1 MNFNSQR
8 VYRQPRVLLL
18 ALAAFIASV
27 LSSLAVPV
35 EAASGDLDPTFGI
48 GGKVTVGILN
58 TTFPTPPHAIAIQPD
73 GKIIAAGGAN
83 FPIRG
88 WRGQFIVRLNPNG
101 TLDMTFG
108 GYGYGAEFGR
118 GVVLNPV
125 EGLGG
130 AGVLA
135 LQPDGKIIT
144 GDYGSL

>member
-58 TTFPTPPHAIAIQPD
+58 TTFPTPPHAIAIQSD
-73 GKIIAAGGAN
+73 GKIVVREFKCLSLGRNQAE
-83 FPIRG
+83 RSESEEDSD
-88 WRGQFIVRLNPNG
+88 QF
-101 TLDMTFG
+101 FHSC
-108 GYGYGAEFGR
+108 
-118 GVVLNPV
+118 
-125 EGLGG
+125 
-130 AGVLA
+130 
-135 LQPDGKIIT
+135 GKIC
-144 GDYGSL
+144 SASV